1 MHLLQLETREYIFLV
16 NWHQSIKC
24 RSNANLF
31 IVEFQFTISFLLTL
45 LVLHISTVQNREME
59 VHCEHQMTSK
69 YVEILVYGSP
79 VLEVKDLKI
88 QGILSHGMMLL
99 LGIMI
104 TSSDRMSSEI
114 TLKGRK
120 LRVYRFSRKLFSRLN
135 FSFFPRLLFFVNF
148 AIITISWFK
157 NNLF

>member
-99 LGIMI
+99 LGILNKRVAWQYSLLSKYRSLYFYNYRLHFCKKNLGKY
-104 TSSDRMSSEI
+104 SSS
-114 TLKGRK
+114 
-120 LRVYRFSRKLFSRLN
+120 
-135 FSFFPRLLFFVNF
+135 LL
-148 AIITISWFK
+148 SWVENIK
-157 NNLF
+157 I

>member
-79 VLEVKDLKI
+79 VLEVKDLII
-88 QGILSHGMMLL
+88 QGILSHGMISL
-99 LGIMI
+99 LGILNKQVGQKIFGKSWRYWLLPKFRSLYFYSHWLYFCKMI
-104 TSSDRMSSEI
+104 
-114 TLKGRK
+114 K
-120 LRVYRFSRKLFSRLN
+120 
-135 FSFFPRLLFFVNF
+135 SFFEVQL
-148 AIITISWFK
+148 IS
-157 NNLF
+157 